1 MAFFN
6 KTKDVAISDNCFLG
20 ITWEPKQSPKDLPAL
35 LQLIEG
41 IDQEILVQQPTMLA
55 DTLPYLTFIQAEVL
69 FSQIRDTFGAFQL
82 EKLAVCRKENGEV
95 VSQGEVF
102 ASPFMIDSGY
112 QNLLDPLMK
121 SILTDEAFSS
131 YSYAE
136 KRDYFTDDI
145 FPAYQASLGIA
156 TSSLPVFPEQGE
168 TQRETTPQTAPQEP
182 QATAPAHPALAYAP
196 PPSKWQKVAPFM
208 AGGIAVLA
216 LGLGVLTLSLQ
227 NKTAQI
233 NYLHEEVTRLEDL
246 QANQPKIDVF
256 VRYFLPSLYSGNKDN
271 LKAFVNAGNAKYT
284 KAETGTLQ
292 SVIQES
298 ITKDN
303 NLYHATYVLVVKGDG
318 EAQSKRIEMTLKADK
333 KAQYGYLLTEEPV
346 ISNSK

>member
-1 MAFFN
+1 
-6 KTKDVAISDNCFLG
+6 
-20 ITWEPKQSPKDLPAL
+20 
-35 LQLIEG
+35 
-41 IDQEILVQQPTMLA
+41 
-55 DTLPYLTFIQAEVL
+55 
-69 FSQIRDTFGAFQL
+69 
-82 EKLAVCRKENGEV
+82 
-95 VSQGEVF
+95 
-102 ASPFMIDSGY
+102 
-112 QNLLDPLMK
+112 
-121 SILTDEAFSS
+121 
-131 YSYAE
+131 
-136 KRDYFTDDI
+136 
-145 FPAYQASLGIA
+145 
-156 TSSLPVFPEQGE
+156 
-168 TQRETTPQTAPQEP
+168 
-182 QATAPAHPALAYAP
+182 
-196 PPSKWQKVAPFM
+196 M

-271 LKAFVNAGNAKYT
+271 LKAFVNVGNAKYT

>member
-41 IDQEILVQQPTMLA
+41 IDQEILVEQPTMLA

-69 FSQIRDTFGAFQL
+69 FSQIRDTFGALQL

-102 ASPFMIDSGY
+102 SSPFMIDSGY
-112 QNLLDPLMK
+112 QNLLDPLMQ

-145 FPAYQASLGIA
+145 FPVYQASLGIA

-168 TQRETTPQTAPQEP
+168 MQRETTPQTAPQEP

-196 PPSKWQKVAPFM
+196 PPSKWQKVADKDINLWLICLQIFQPCHFFM
-208 AGGIAVLA
+208 KIVDLSCLVL
-216 LGLGVLTLSLQ
+216 
-227 NKTAQI
+227 
-233 NYLHEEVTRLEDL
+233 
-246 QANQPKIDVF
+246 
-256 VRYFLPSLYSGNKDN
+256 
-271 LKAFVNAGNAKYT
+271 
-284 KAETGTLQ
+284 
-292 SVIQES
+292 
-298 ITKDN
+298 
-303 NLYHATYVLVVKGDG
+303 
-318 EAQSKRIEMTLKADK
+318 KR
-333 KAQYGYLLTEEPV
+333 
-346 ISNSK
+346 